1 MTLKISLKAARINA
15 GLTQEAVAA
24 MLKKSKVTI
33 INWEKGKTSIDK
45 GNFDALCRLYSVD
58 EDNIFLPSIATKSK
72 QEGATMLSIK
82 VPTAA
87 KIMGKSEQFVR
98 IGLQRK
104 LLPFGTAVKVS
115 ESRYSYHI
123 SAAQFCD
130 YMGLTPEELIALK
143 Y

>member
-58 EDNIFLPSIATKSK
+58 EDNIFLSSIATKSK
-72 QEGATMLSIK
+72 QKG
-82 VPTAA
+82 
-87 KIMGKSEQFVR
+87 
-98 IGLQRK
+98 
-104 LLPFGTAVKVS
+104 
-115 ESRYSYHI
+115 
-123 SAAQFCD
+123 D
-130 YMGLTPEELIALK
+130 
-143 Y
+143 

>member
-72 QEGATMLSIK
+72 QKG
-82 VPTAA
+82 
-87 KIMGKSEQFVR
+87 G
-98 IGLQRK
+98 
-104 LLPFGTAVKVS
+104 
-115 ESRYSYHI
+115 
-123 SAAQFCD
+123 
-130 YMGLTPEELIALK
+130 
-143 Y
+143 

>member
-58 EDNIFLPSIATKSK
+58 EENIFLPSIAIKSK
-72 QEGATMLSIK
+72 QKG
-82 VPTAA
+82 
-87 KIMGKSEQFVR
+87 
-98 IGLQRK
+98 
-104 LLPFGTAVKVS
+104 
-115 ESRYSYHI
+115 
-123 SAAQFCD
+123 D
-130 YMGLTPEELIALK
+130 
-143 Y
+143 

>member
-1 MTLKISLKAARINA
+1 
-15 GLTQEAVAA
+15 
-24 MLKKSKVTI
+24 
-33 INWEKGKTSIDK
+33 
-45 GNFDALCRLYSVD
+45 
-58 EDNIFLPSIATKSK
+58 
-72 QEGATMLSIK
+72 MLSIK
-82 VPTAA
+82 VPIVA

-130 YMGLTPEELIALK
+130 YMGLTPEELIRLK
-143 Y
+143 GA

>member
-1 MTLKISLKAARINA
+1 
-15 GLTQEAVAA
+15 
-24 MLKKSKVTI
+24 
-33 INWEKGKTSIDK
+33 
-45 GNFDALCRLYSVD
+45 
-58 EDNIFLPSIATKSK
+58 
-72 QEGATMLSIK
+72 
-82 VPTAA
+82 
-87 KIMGKSEQFVR
+87 MGKSEQFVR

>member
-58 EDNIFLPSIATKSK
+58 EENIFLPSIATKSK
-72 QEGATMLSIK
+72 QKG
-82 VPTAA
+82 
-87 KIMGKSEQFVR
+87 
-98 IGLQRK
+98 
-104 LLPFGTAVKVS
+104 
-115 ESRYSYHI
+115 
-123 SAAQFCD
+123 D
-130 YMGLTPEELIALK
+130 
-143 Y
+143 

>member
-1 MTLKISLKAARINA
+1 MTLKISLKAARVNA

-72 QEGATMLSIK
+72 QKG
-82 VPTAA
+82 
-87 KIMGKSEQFVR
+87 
-98 IGLQRK
+98 
-104 LLPFGTAVKVS
+104 
-115 ESRYSYHI
+115 
-123 SAAQFCD
+123 D
-130 YMGLTPEELIALK
+130 
-143 Y
+143 

>member
-15 GLTQEAVAA
+15 ELTQEAVAA

-72 QEGATMLSIK
+72 KKG
-82 VPTAA
+82 
-87 KIMGKSEQFVR
+87 
-98 IGLQRK
+98 
-104 LLPFGTAVKVS
+104 
-115 ESRYSYHI
+115 
-123 SAAQFCD
+123 D
-130 YMGLTPEELIALK
+130 
-143 Y
+143 

>member
-1 MTLKISLKAARINA
+1 M
-15 GLTQEAVAA
+15 
-24 MLKKSKVTI
+24 SKLI
-33 INWEKGKTSIDK
+33 
-45 GNFDALCRLYSVD
+45 LL
-58 EDNIFLPSIATKSK
+58 IFILL
-72 QEGATMLSIK
+72 LSINSATLAF
-82 VPTAA
+82 P
-87 KIMGKSEQFVR
+87 

>member
-1 MTLKISLKAARINA
+1 
-15 GLTQEAVAA
+15 
-24 MLKKSKVTI
+24 
-33 INWEKGKTSIDK
+33 
-45 GNFDALCRLYSVD
+45 
-58 EDNIFLPSIATKSK
+58 
-72 QEGATMLSIK
+72 MLSIK

-98 IGLQRK
+98 IGSQRK

-123 SAAQFCD
+123 IAAQFCD

>member
-33 INWEKGKTSIDK
+33 INWEKDKTSIDK

-72 QEGATMLSIK
+72 QKG
-82 VPTAA
+82 
-87 KIMGKSEQFVR
+87 
-98 IGLQRK
+98 
-104 LLPFGTAVKVS
+104 
-115 ESRYSYHI
+115 
-123 SAAQFCD
+123 D
-130 YMGLTPEELIALK
+130 
-143 Y
+143 